1 MNPPDDLMGRQ
12 WEAEPL
18 THNPLNG
25 ATGGV
30 WRVNGDGRN
39 TILKIATPP
48 GRNGVPAHWATS
60 TDQGHWNYWQ
70 REATAYRSGLA
81 DTAYA
86 SAGIRAPALLEWTDR
101 PDGSIA
107 LWLEYVN
114 GMPGTAATPAMLG
127 DFAERLGAGQAAWLG
142 QHPNAPWLSRDWLCD
157 YTTTRPVT
165 APIPWDHPTAA
176 AAWPHDLR
184 AGLRELWL
192 RRHDLLRAT
201 DELPRTLCHHDVWPS
216 NLIIDDS
223 GPVLLDWSFVGPG
236 PLGEDAANLI
246 LDTFF
251 DGLVDLVLID
261 EVVERVTTGYLLGLA
276 GVVDATTARRAIH
289 LTGAAKYFWLAPL
302 MLNRLTTTPTDA
314 RQTYDIRDPIT
325 MFTGRRRPLEL
336 VAAWFQES
344 RRPS

>member
-1 MNPPDDLMGRQ
+1 MHPPDDLMGRQ

-30 WRVNGDGRN
+30 WRVNDDGRT

-48 GRNGVPAHWATS
+48 GRHGVPAHWATS
-60 TDQGHWNYWQ
+60 ADQGHWNYWQ
-70 REATAYRSGLA
+70 REAMAYRSGLA
-81 DTAYA
+81 ETAY
-86 SAGIRAPALLEWTDR
+86 STAGIRAPALLECTDR

-107 LWLEYVN
+107 LRLEHVN
-114 GMPGTAATPAMLG
+114 GTPGIAATPAMLG
-127 DFAERLGAGQAAWLG
+127 DFAERLGAGHAAWLG
-142 QHPNAPWLSRDWLCD
+142 RHPDAPWLSRDWLCD

-165 APIPWDHPTAA
+165 APISWDHPTAA

-201 DELPRTLCHHDVWPS
+201 NELPRTLCHHDVWPS
-216 NLIIDDS
+216 NLIIGDS

-251 DGLVDLVLID
+251 DGLVDLALID
-261 EVVERVTTGYLLGLA
+261 EVVGQVTTGYLRGLA
-276 GVVDATTARRAIH
+276 GVVDAATARRAIQ

-302 MLNRLTTTPTDA
+302 MLNRLTTRPADA

-325 MFTGRRRPLEL
+325 MFAGRRRPLEL

-344 RRPS
+344 RRSP